1 MRRPLLVLVL
11 ALLTIAPT
19 QAEEERIP
27 IEVAPLPSIAVTDA
41 QLDWIRTWLNDHLLP
56 LDVQALE
63 VDVANRTHPTL
74 LVYAEARLP
83 AKDVDTHRL
92 QRVIRIAHESWDTY
106 GDGYGFEDAQRI
118 GPWRV
123 IDTYVVQ
130 RIFPLGKASKVLP
143 LVDDLSY
150 AEVHALL
157 KAIHDKAVRMAPEAS
172 GAKLVKL
179 EEITWIS
186 SEDGQYNVMTTD
198 PDDDLQGGFCKGVMK
213 DGQFVVQSFGRWI
226 S

>member
-1 MRRPLLVLVL
+1 MRRPLLALVL
-11 ALLTIAPT
+11 ALLPIAPAR
-19 QAEEERIP
+19 AEEGRIP
-27 IEVAPLPSIAVTDA
+27 IEVASLPQIQVTDA
-41 QLDWIRTWLNDHLLP
+41 QLDWIRTWLEDHLHP
-56 LDVQALE
+56 LDVKTLE

-106 GDGYGFEDAQRI
+106 GDGYGLEGAQKT

-123 IDTYVVQ
+123 IDTYVVE

-172 GAKLVKL
+172 GNTPPKL

-198 PDDDLQGGFCKGVMK
+198 PEDGLQGSFSKGVMK
-213 DGQFVVQSFGRWI
+213 DGQFVVQSFGWWI